1 MGLSS
6 QQGEPARTEH
16 SSAEQAETPY
26 HRELGVEDEGTV
38 HTLSCLPPR
47 LEAGVSLASVW
58 ELPATHSRVA
68 S

>member
-16 SSAEQAETPY
+16 SSAEQAEAPH
-26 HRELGVEDEGTV
+26 HRELGVEDEGTAPA
-38 HTLSCLPPR
+38 LSCLLPH
-47 LEAGVSLASVW
+47 LEAGISLASVW
-58 ELPATHSRVA
+58 ELPAAHGRVA